1 MKLNIR
7 FKIRENIYLK
17 TKQVFMPGVD
27 PVPQVSIIK
36 FYWEGTGLSRVLT
49 HLIAQVRTPLL
60 FKFLAQGGPTQIH
73 QDPGNK
79 KKPGTDM
86 IHPVLFFPCHR
97 ALA

>member
-1 MKLNIR
+1 VKLNIR

-49 HLIAQVRTPLL
+49 HLIVQVRTPLL
-60 FKFLAQGGPTQIH
+60 LKFLAQVGPTQIY
-73 QDPGNK
+73 QDPETRKSQGW
-79 KKPGTDM
+79 T
-86 IHPVLFFPCHR
+86 
-97 ALA
+97 

>member
-7 FKIRENIYLK
+7 FTISENIYLK

-49 HLIAQVRTPLL
+49 HLIVQVRTPLL
-60 FKFLAQGGPTQIH
+60 LKFLAQVGPTQIY
-73 QDPGNK
+73 QDPETRKSQGR
-79 KKPGTDM
+79 T
-86 IHPVLFFPCHR
+86 
-97 ALA
+97 

>member
-60 FKFLAQGGPTQIH
+60 LKFLAQEGPTQIH
-73 QDPGNK
+73 QDPETRKSQGW
-79 KKPGTDM
+79 T
-86 IHPVLFFPCHR
+86 
-97 ALA
+97 